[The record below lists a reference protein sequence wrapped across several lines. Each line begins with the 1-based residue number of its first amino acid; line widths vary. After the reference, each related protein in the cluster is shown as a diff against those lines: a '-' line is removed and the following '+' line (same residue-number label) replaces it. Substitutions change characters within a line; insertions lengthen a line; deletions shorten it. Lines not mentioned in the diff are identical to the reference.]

1 MARTTLGAV
10 VLFEVDAALATLGG
24 WLSPT
29 LGDWPPCMMSVSC
42 LRISICLTLFSVV
55 GTAIFSRLSIV
66 LAANIDWSAS
76 DMVGILQWVG

>member
-10 VLFEVDAALATLGG
+10 VLFDVDAALATLGG

-29 LGDWPPCMMSVSC
+29 LGDWPPCMMRVSF
-42 LRISICLTLFSVV
+42 LRISMCLTLFSVV
-55 GTAIFSRLSIV
+55 GTVIFSRSIIL

-76 DMVGILQWVG
+76 DMVGILQCVG